1 VRDSAKKF
9 GVCAIQEE
17 KTKMIRSIKSLV
29 LRAAIALV
37 VVASAGAMMMTS
49 PVQAENQPGAAQP
62 SPAASPQ
69 NQEATTKG
77 AMECCKLGKS
87 GITDKAGAMECCRL
101 GKKKMVSSTD
111 KDAAMACCKR
121 GMKAGTNG
129 PGR

>member
-1 VRDSAKKF
+1 
-9 GVCAIQEE
+9 
-17 KTKMIRSIKSLV
+17 MIRSIKSLA

-37 VVASAGAMMMTS
+37 IVASAGAVIMTS
-49 PVQAENQPGAAQP
+49 PAQAENQPDAAQP

-87 GITDKAGAMECCRL
+87 GITDKGAAMKCCRL
-101 GKKKMVSSTD
+101 GKQKMMSSTD

-129 PGR
+129 SGS